1 VFYYGIFH
9 VFYTFVSDFKNG
21 QMTISGFTMGKNARK
36 LYYPMKQAVLSIL
49 PIVDEFIVV
58 LGDSDADDTTKAE
71 IESIGSPKIKIVE
84 TVWDIEKYPRGME
97 HAHQTDIA
105 KSLCKGDWLFYLQSD
120 EVIHED
126 DLPVIKKRCEELADD
141 NEVEGL
147 LFDYLHFWGDYNH
160 IQNGHCWYRKEIRI
174 IRNRPDIHSWVS
186 AQSFRRIPD
195 FDGIHYRQKE
205 NTFKLK
211 VASVK
216 ARVFHYGWVRPPQLM
231 NKKIKA
237 FNINHKGTKAVEVMD
252 RQEGFKGNFDYGNIN
267 KTTEFRG
274 SHPAVM
280 NELRENFNWSA
291 DLRYTGVRR
300 SLNKIRSK
308 HDRPKYIL
316 VSWIEK
322 NLLFGVR
329 LGEPKNYILLKR

>member
-1 VFYYGIFH
+1 
-9 VFYTFVSDFKNG
+9 
-21 QMTISGFTMGKNARK
+21 MGKNARK
-36 LYYPMKQAVLSIL
+36 LYYPMKQAVMSIL

-58 LGDSDADDTTKAE
+58 LGDGDADDTTRAE
-71 IESIGSPKIKIVE
+71 IESINSPKIRIID

-105 KSLCKGDWLFYLQSD
+105 KSYCKGDWLFYLQSD
-120 EVIHED
+120 EVIHEQ
-126 DLPVIKKRCEELADD
+126 DLPVIRQRCEQLVNDE
-141 NEVEGL
+141 EVEGL
-147 LFDYLHFWGDYNH
+147 LFDYTHFWGDYNH
-160 IQNGHCWYRKEIRI
+160 IQNNHCWYRKEIRI

-211 VASVK
+211 VAEVK
-216 ARVFHYGWVRPPQLM
+216 ARVFHYGWVRPPHLM
-231 NKKIKA
+231 NKKIKV
-237 FNINHKGTKAVEVMD
+237 FTTNHRGEKVVSEMEKNN
-252 RQEGFKGNFDYGNIN
+252 GFRGNFDYGNLN
-267 KTTEFRG
+267 KIPSFKG

-280 NELRENFNWSA
+280 KEWMSEFNWA
-291 DLRYTGVRR
+291 DDLRYSGVRK
-300 SLNKIRSK
+300 SLNNVPIK
-308 HDRPKYIL
+308 HDRLKYTV

-322 NLLFGVR
+322 NLLFGTR